1 MVNRILVAS
10 LVLLI
15 SASAAAQEKA
25 PTPASE
31 KPTTR
36 EVEAAPRPSKGSPGQ
51 PTNVKLDFTIT
62 DDLMSGEP
70 ARRIVTMIVAD
81 GQRGSIRSSGNQVQ
95 ARLFVDAT
103 PQILSNGA
111 VRVHIGL
118 QYNPRQAPTEKSPQ
132 LAPAPMVPGFEAN
145 VVGGSSLNQEITS
158 ILQPDKP
165 LVISQ
170 ASDPVSDRKI
180 TVEVRAS
187 ILKQ

>member
-1 MVNRILVAS
+1 M
-10 LVLLI
+10 
-15 SASAAAQEKA
+15 
-25 PTPASE
+25 TDDM
-31 KPTTR
+31 T
-36 EVEAAPRPSKGSPGQ
+36 PGQ
-51 PTNVKLDFTIT
+51 P
-62 DDLMSGEP
+62 
-70 ARRIVTMIVAD
+70 ARRTVTMIVAD
-81 GQRGSIRSSGNQVQ
+81 GQRGSIRSTGNQIQ

-118 QYNPRQAPTEKSPQ
+118 QYNPRWEPTENTP
-132 LAPAPMVPGFEAN
+132 
-145 VVGGSSLNQEITS
+145 VGGSSLNQEITS

-180 TVEVRAS
+180 TVEVTAS